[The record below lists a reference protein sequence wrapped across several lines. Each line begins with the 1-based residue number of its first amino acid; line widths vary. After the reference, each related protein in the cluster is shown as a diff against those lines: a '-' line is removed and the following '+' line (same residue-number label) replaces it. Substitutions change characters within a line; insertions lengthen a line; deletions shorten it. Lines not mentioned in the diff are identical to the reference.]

1 MAPKKPDTDTPGT
14 GASDWMA
21 SMHRMQQ
28 SSLDP
33 LRWFGTAWL
42 ESATEV
48 NRELAEFLCKR
59 ISDDVRTQHE
69 MLNCTDPAK
78 LQEIQA
84 RFIQRAIDDYAAES
98 GAVSD
103 LGQAFIDR
111 LSRRGG
117 N

>member
-1 MAPKKPDTDTPGT
+1 
-14 GASDWMA
+14 
-21 SMHRMQQ
+21 
-28 SSLDP
+28 
-33 LRWFGTAWL
+33 
-42 ESATEV
+42 
-48 NRELAEFLCKR
+48 
-59 ISDDVRTQHE
+59 VRTQHE
-69 MLNCTDPAK
+69 MLNCTDTAK